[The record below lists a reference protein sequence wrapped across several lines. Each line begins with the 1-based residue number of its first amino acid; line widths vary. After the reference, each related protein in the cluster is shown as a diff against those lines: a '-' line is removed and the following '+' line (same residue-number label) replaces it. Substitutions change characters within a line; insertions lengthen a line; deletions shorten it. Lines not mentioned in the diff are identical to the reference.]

1 MILLQNFQGS
11 NNPIGSKRLMGFE
24 FRLPSVLDVGCFAG
38 CGFRKVGT
46 VIPLIAGQQFR

>member
-38 CGFRKVGT
+38 NSTRNQYLSELTIG
-46 VIPLIAGQQFR
+46 